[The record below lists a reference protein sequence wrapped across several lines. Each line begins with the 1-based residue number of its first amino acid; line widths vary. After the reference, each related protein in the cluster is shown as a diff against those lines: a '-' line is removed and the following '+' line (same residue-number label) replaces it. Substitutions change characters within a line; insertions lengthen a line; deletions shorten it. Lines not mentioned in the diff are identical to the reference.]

1 MAGRKQSAHPILT
14 AAIYARYS
22 SSNQNDASIEQ
33 QITECKAYALQNN
46 LTVVAEYEDRA
57 MTGRNDKRPGFQR
70 MIRAAERHEF
80 KVLLTYK
87 SNRLARN
94 MLDALRYEN
103 KLDKAGVK
111 VVYCKEDFGDNAAGR
126 LALRMMMSINEFYS
140 DNLSEDVKRGML
152 DGAQKCQI
160 VGAIP
165 FGYKKGEDGRF
176 AIDEATAPIV
186 QEIFNR
192 IINGDAYIEIARDFN
207 ARGLKTAQGNPWG
220 KGSFLGIIRNERYTG
235 TYLFKDVRIEGGMP
249 QIITREVYDAVQEI
263 RKERNAFAGR
273 HRSNNDFQLTGK
285 LFCGHCLSPMVGISG
300 KGRHGD
306 VHYYYSCNGKRLQK
320 ICNKKNVRKEF
331 IEEEVTR
338 AILAVVLKDDMVEW
352 IADSIMEMA
361 EKQKQASKLGYY
373 EARLSDTQK
382 QIANIVRA
390 VEMGVIADEFKE
402 RMTQL
407 QADKQTLQ
415 GKIALEK
422 MNLLQVDRPRVVH
435 FLEMIRDG
443 NPADPDFQHRIIR
456 DFVRAVYL
464 YDGYF
469 KLVVDFTGK
478 NVSYQVPFNP
488 DADITETS
496 TDGEESSAETT
507 TEKSTEEMSKGL
519 YKRTFAPP
527 YHPYTN
533 PCPVN
538 SIEVAGQGFVIT
550 WHFEQNP

>member
-1 MAGRKQSAHPILT
+1 MAKRQNAQPQVIMT

-22 SSNQNDASIEQ
+22 STAQNDASIEQ
-33 QITECKAYALQNN
+33 QIAECKAYAAHNN
-46 LTVVAEYEDRA
+46 LTIVEMYEDRA

-80 KVLLTYK
+80 QVLLTYK
-87 SNRLARN
+87 SNRMARN

-103 KLDKAGVK
+103 RLDKAGVK

-140 DNLSEDVKRGML
+140 DNLAEDVKRGMR
-152 DGAQKCQI
+152 DGAMKCKV

-165 FGYKKGEDGRF
+165 YGYKKGADGRF
-176 AIDEATAPIV
+176 EIDEVTAPIV
-186 QEIFNR
+186 QEIFQR
-192 IINGDAYIEIARDFN
+192 ILNGEAYIDIARSLND
-207 ARGLKTAQGNPWG
+207 RGLKTAYGKPWG

-235 TYLFKDVRIEGGMP
+235 TYLFKDIRIEGGMP

-273 HRSNNDFQLTGK
+273 HRSNNDFLLTGK

-338 AILAVVLKDDMVEW
+338 AILTVVLDDKMVEW
-352 IADSIMEMA
+352 IADSIMDMA
-361 EKQKQASKLGYY
+361 EKQKEASKLGYY
-373 EARLSDTQK
+373 ESRLSETQK
-382 QIANIVRA
+382 QIMNILHA
-390 VEMGVIADEFKE
+390 VEMGIISDEFKD
-402 RMTQL
+402 RMAQL
-407 QADKQTLQ
+407 QADKKTLQ
-415 GKIALEK
+415 GKIAIEK
-422 MNLLQVDRPRVVH
+422 MNLLQVDRPRVVYY
-435 FLEMIRDG
+435 LEMVRDG

-456 DFVRAVYL
+456 DFVKAVYL
-464 YDGYF
+464 YDDHF

-478 NVSYQVPFNP
+478 NVTYEYPLQKGESATT
-488 DADITETS
+488 DEAIT
-496 TDGEESSAETT
+496 DSARVCI
-507 TEKSTEEMSKGL
+507 EKNEPRHIIPIQTLVE
-519 YKRTFAPP
+519 A
-527 YHPYTN
+527 
-533 PCPVN
+533 N
-538 SIEVAGQGFVIT
+538 SIEVVGQGFVIT
-550 WHFEQNP
+550 WYFKTK

>member
-1 MAGRKQSAHPILT
+1 MAKKQQSSTVPIT

-33 QITECKAYALQNN
+33 QIAECKAYALQNN

-80 KVLLTYK
+80 QVLLTYK

-152 DGAQKCQI
+152 DGAQKCK
-160 VGAIP
+160 VVSSIP
-165 FGYKKGEDGRF
+165 FGYKKGPDDRMV
-176 AIDEATAPIV
+176 IDEATAPIV
-186 QEIFNR
+186 VEIFKRVLN
-192 IINGDAYIEIARDFN
+192 NEAYMDIARDLN
-207 ARGLKTAQGNPWG
+207 ERGLKTAHGKPWG
-220 KGSFLGIIRNERYTG
+220 KGSFLGILRNERYTG
-235 TYLFKDVRIEGGMP
+235 TYIFKDVRIEGGMP
-249 QIITREVYDAVQEI
+249 QIIDREVFDAVQEI
-263 RKERNAFAGR
+263 RKERNAFTGR
-273 HRSNNDFQLTGK
+273 HRSNNDFLLTGK
-285 LFCGHCLSPMVGISG
+285 LFCGQCLSPMVGISG
-300 KGRHGD
+300 RGRHGD

-352 IADSIMEMA
+352 IADTIMEMA

-402 RMTQL
+402 RMAQL

-478 NVSYQVPFNP
+478 NVSYKVPFQS
-488 DADITETS
+488 DSTETS
-496 TDGEESSAETT
+496 TDEVESSTEMSTET
-507 TEKSTEEMSKGL
+507 STEEMGKGL
-519 YKRTFAPP
+519 YKRTFAPLKRAP
-527 YHPYTN
+527 LHGVPF
-533 PCPVN
+533 
-538 SIEVAGQGFVIT
+538 SAELMG
-550 WHFEQNP
+550 